1 MCGLRFHEL
10 LIIAAVLLLLFGAT
24 RLPALGAGL
33 GGALRGFKRSLSG
46 DDEKTDGGKAPG
58 DDAGG
63 RHG

>member
-33 GGALRGFKRSLSG
+33 GGALRGFKRSLTG
-46 DDEKTDGGKAPG
+46 DDEKDEGKAPE
-58 DDAGG
+58 DDTKGH
-63 RHG
+63 HG